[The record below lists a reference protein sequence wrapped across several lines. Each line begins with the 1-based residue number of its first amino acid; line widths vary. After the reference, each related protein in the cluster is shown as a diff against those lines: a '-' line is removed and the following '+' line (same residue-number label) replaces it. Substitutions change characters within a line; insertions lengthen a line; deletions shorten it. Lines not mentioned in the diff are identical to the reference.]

1 MAIGGTT
8 DKKNRL
14 RTNGVIHKQNFI
26 LIDVSLI
33 VMYVQSKIKIRMKLK
48 NKPSARRISVYEE
61 YRTQPT
67 YFKRL
72 KR

>member
-33 VMYVQSKIKIRMKLK
+33 VMYVKSKIK
-48 NKPSARRISVYEE
+48 
-61 YRTQPT
+61 
-67 YFKRL
+67 
-72 KR
+72 